1 MGVVDIVLSLIFLSI
16 LMSLG
21 SSRILELI
29 RVMSFQGVLVPLV
42 PILIEPQYKGL
53 SLSLAFASL
62 MLLIKGVFIPLMI
75 WVALRKVAIRREVE
89 PLIGYHASLFAGL
102 AMILFSVFISSRL
115 HVVMARPESS
125 LLLPCAITTIGAGF
139 FLLMARRKAIT
150 QIIGYLMLENGI
162 YLTGTALA
170 GQAQTHYVVEFG
182 ILLDLLVG
190 VMIMG
195 IILHRINT
203 TYDDIDTAFLK
214 ELKD

>member
-1 MGVVDIVLSLIFLSI
+1 MGHVDIVLSLIFLSI

-21 SSRILELI
+21 SSRLLELI
-29 RVMSFQGVLVPLV
+29 RVMSFQGVLVSLV
-42 PILIEPQYKGL
+42 PVLIEPQYQTM
-53 SLSLAFASL
+53 SLAVAFASL
-62 MLLIKGVFIPLMI
+62 MLLIKGVLIPLMI
-75 WVALRKVAIRREVE
+75 WFALRKVSIRREVE

-115 HVVMARPESS
+115 QVVDRPEST

-139 FLLMARRKAIT
+139 FLLMTRRKAIT
-150 QIIGYLMLENGI
+150 QIIGYLILENGI

-170 GQAQTHYVVEFG
+170 GQMQTHYVVEFG

-195 IILHRINT
+195 IILHRINS
-203 TYDDIDTAFLK
+203 TYDDIDTTFLK
-214 ELKD
+214 QLKG

>member
-1 MGVVDIVLSLIFLSI
+1 MGHVDIVLSLIFLSI

-21 SSRILELI
+21 SSRLLELI
-29 RVMSFQGVLVPLV
+29 RVMSFQGVLVSLV
-42 PILIEPQYKGL
+42 PVLIEPQYRTM
-53 SLSLAFASL
+53 SLAVAFASL
-62 MLLIKGVFIPLMI
+62 MLLIKGVLIPLMI
-75 WVALRKVAIRREVE
+75 WFALRKVSIRREVE

-115 HVVMARPESS
+115 HVVDRPEST

-139 FLLMARRKAIT
+139 FLLMTRRKAIT
-150 QIIGYLMLENGI
+150 QIIGYLILENGI

-170 GQAQTHYVVEFG
+170 GQMQTHYVVEFG

-195 IILHRINT
+195 IILHRINS
-203 TYDDIDTAFLK
+203 TYDDIDTTFLK
-214 ELKD
+214 QLKG